1 MAEMTLAIWW
11 TMCIQQLNHPEH
23 SIVSAH
29 ITPLVMIPDA
39 CIVDSA
45 YANKNCNH
53 SDEEC

>member
-1 MAEMTLAIWW
+1 MAKMTLAIWW